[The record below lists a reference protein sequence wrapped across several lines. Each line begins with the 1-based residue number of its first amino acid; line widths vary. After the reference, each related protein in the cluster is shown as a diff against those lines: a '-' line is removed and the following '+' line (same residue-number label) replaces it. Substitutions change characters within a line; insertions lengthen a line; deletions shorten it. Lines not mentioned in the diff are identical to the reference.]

1 MINFFRRWFGGGAA
15 APATPLPAGRDDEPA
30 QWPEGTT
37 PPWQASDLDL
47 IFNRLALGVAP
58 AEDDALTTNEQAAL
72 RHLRDQLNGDHFD
85 PKSLPRLPALVP
97 QLLRSLRSND
107 VGSAAL
113 AAQISKDPVL
123 VGEIVRVCNSA
134 MFRGSGT
141 IDSLQ
146 QGVMLL
152 GQDGLRRVVMQL
164 VMRPILQLDT
174 TPMGVI
180 AGQAFWSH
188 AERCAQA
195 TLLLGRGAVDSF
207 EAYLAGTVC
216 NTGAVAVVRML
227 DQRHYLED
235 DAHSARFVQA
245 FAQLSRRVA
254 VTTARH
260 WDFPDRVIQ
269 ALTERAG
276 HEGQQYSPLGRAL
289 RVADRL
295 AMLDMLTDRRLAES
309 DAVLAEADAHGYTSE
324 QMLAIRNQLQRAFAT
339 DHSVSA

>member
-15 APATPLPAGRDDEPA
+15 TSTIPLPVARGDEPA
-30 QWPEGTT
+30 QWPEGTI

-58 AEDDALTTNEQAAL
+58 AEDDTLTANEQAAL
-72 RHLRDQLNGDHFD
+72 RHLRDQFNGDRFD
-85 PKSLPRLPALVP
+85 PKSLPRLPSLVP
-97 QLLRSLRSND
+97 QLLRSLRSD
-107 VGSAAL
+107 EVGSAAL
-113 AAQISKDPVL
+113 AAQIGKDPVL

-134 MFRGSGT
+134 MYRGSGT

-174 TPMGVI
+174 TPMGVT

-235 DAHSARFVQA
+235 NAHSARFIQA

-260 WDFPDRVIQ
+260 WAFPERVVQ

-295 AMLDMLTDRRLAES
+295 AMLDMLTDRKLAES
-309 DAVLAEADAHGYTSE
+309 DAVLSESDAHGYTPE
-324 QMLAIRNQLQRAFAT
+324 QMLAVRGQLQRAFAT

>member
-1 MINFFRRWFGGGAA
+1 MINIFRRWFSGRT
-15 APATPLPAGRDDEPA
+15 ATSASPLPVSRGDEPA

-37 PPWQASDLDL
+37 PPWQSSDLDL
-47 IFNRLALGVAP
+47 VFNRLALGVAP
-58 AEDDALTTNEQAAL
+58 AENDALTTNEQAAL

-97 QLLRSLRSND
+97 QLMRSLRSND
-107 VGSAAL
+107 VGSAEL
-113 AAQISKDPVL
+113 AAQIGKDPVL

-141 IDSLQ
+141 IESLQ

-174 TPMGVI
+174 TPMGVV

-227 DQRHYLED
+227 DQRHYLEEE
-235 DAHSARFVQA
+235 AHSARFIQA

-295 AMLDMLTDRRLAES
+295 AMLDMLTDRQLAEG
-309 DAVLAEADAHGYTSE
+309 DAVLADADAHGYTSE
-324 QMLAIRNQLQRAFAT
+324 QMLAVRGQLQRAFAT